1 LAEAVD
7 RGDVARFASI
17 LKSIETARRI
27 EADELRDLRRWV
39 ATNGQTCARAHVA
52 QPDRNNPRISLAN

>member
-27 EADELRDLRRWV
+27 EADELRDLKRWV
-39 ATNGQTCARAHVA
+39 ETYDQTDTRAHVA
-52 QPDRNNPRISLAN
+52 QPHTNNFMIS